1 MNRWGIAVPLHLQAR
16 RPLTMAIKVALLRHH
31 GFLRTEE

>member
-1 MNRWGIAVPLHLQAR
+1 MNRWGIVVPLHLQAR
-16 RPLTMAIKVALLRHH
+16 RPLTLAIKAGLYQQY